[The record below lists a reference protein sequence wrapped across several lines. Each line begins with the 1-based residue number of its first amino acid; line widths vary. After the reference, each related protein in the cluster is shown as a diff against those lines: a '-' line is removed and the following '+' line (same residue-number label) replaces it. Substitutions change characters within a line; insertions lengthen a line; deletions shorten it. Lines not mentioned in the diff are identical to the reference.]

1 MQMILYILLGLLIGA
16 WVGYGVA
23 YTRYWNAKMV
33 DELRNN
39 FQAVQDEFE
48 QQELQMREYAEQNR
62 ILKHKSQ
69 ILLDQNEDFSKMV
82 SELSRYYHRIKQ
94 GGEKLK
100 EAVTI
105 LDVSDGE
112 MEAKLTH
119 LIQQEVRDPE
129 VPMRTAALEKRVW

>member
-1 MQMILYILLGLLIGA
+1 MILYILLGLVIGA
-16 WVGYGVA
+16 GIWYGVA
-23 YTRYWNAKMV
+23 YTRYGNAKMV
-33 DELRNN
+33 DELRDN
-39 FQAVQDEFE
+39 FKSLQNEFE

-69 ILLDQNEDFSKMV
+69 VLLDQNEDFSKMV

-100 EAVTI
+100 EAVAI

-119 LIQQEVRDPE
+119 LIQEEVRDPD
-129 VPMRTAALEKRVW
+129 VPMRTSAFEKKSW